1 MQKVSGQEISEGLI
15 DSLKSK
21 PTPKKILAAVLVGDD
36 HNSISFLKQKE
47 KVAKVLG
54 VDFRIYKF
62 SSDLKNDDLREE
74 VGKISNQGS
83 VGGVIIQLPL
93 PEHINRYYILNV
105 IPREKDVDVLG
116 ERAIGAVY
124 AGRNKVLPPAAAT
137 VKEICERQ
145 GYDLKNKNI
154 VVLGIGIVTGKP
166 VALWLMNESNNLTV
180 IRSGGDLERLKNA
193 DLIISG
199 VGKGGLINPKNL
211 KRGASVI
218 DFGYDSKE
226 GKLMGDLDTSSEDN
240 LQHLTFY
247 TPVPHGTGPIAVAQL
262 FKNFYELN
270 GA

>member
-1 MQKVSGQEISEGLI
+1 MQKISGQKISESLI
-15 DSLKSK
+15 NSLKSR

-36 HNSISFLKQKE
+36 PFSLRFLKQKE
-47 KVAKVLG
+47 KVAKDLG

-62 SSDLKNDDLREE
+62 SSDLKTDELRKE
-74 VGKISNQGS
+74 VGKISTQGS
-83 VGGVIIQLPL
+83 VGGVIVQLPL
-93 PEHINRYYILNV
+93 PEHINRNLILNV

-116 ERAIGAVY
+116 EQAIGAVY
-124 AGRNKVLPPAAAT
+124 AGSNKGIPPAAAV
-137 VKEICERQ
+137 VKEICKRQ
-145 GYDLKNKNI
+145 GYDLKDKNI

-180 IRSGGDLERLKNA
+180 IRSGGDLGRLKNA

-199 VGKGGLINPKNL
+199 VGKAGLIGPKNL
-211 KRGASVI
+211 KRGTSII
-218 DFGYDSKE
+218 DFGYDSKA

-247 TPVPHGTGPIAVAQL
+247 TPVPGGTGPITVAML
-262 FKNFYELN
+262 FRNFYELN